1 MVLPSLS
8 LTSTCAFGV
17 VLPLTTVLSGVFGSL
32 LAVPSLT
39 TGTSFTVTSAGS
51 PVTPLAVGTNVNLV
65 SGSCFGTATVK
76 FPWSSA
82 VPVPMVLPSL
92 SLTSTCAFGVVLPL
106 TTVLSGVFGSLIA
119 FPSLT
124 TGVSFTVALTGSP
137 TKLGLSPFFR
147 LGVNTISVPSA
158 CFGIST
164 VKCPLSSAVTETGCP
179 DLSLIGL
186 PSVSVIVTLAFGAVS
201 PLTTVLSGL
210 SLVFLAF

>member
-1 MVLPSLS
+1 M
-8 LTSTCAFGV
+8 
-17 VLPLTTVLSGVFGSL
+17 
-32 LAVPSLT
+32 
-39 TGTSFTVTSAGS
+39 
-51 PVTPLAVGTNVNLV
+51 
-65 SGSCFGTATVK
+65 
-76 FPWSSA
+76 
-82 VPVPMVLPSL
+82 PMVLPSL
-92 SLTSTCAFGVVLPL
+92 SLTSTFAFGVVLPL

-147 LGVNTISVPSA
+147 LGVNTILVPSA